1 MLAAAPMSYESQ
13 PRGLSM
19 VGPRVSPRSYELLQ
33 PVALSMLAA
42 APMSYESQP
51 RGLSMVGPRVS
62 PRHTPMHTQSALG
75 EPPEAPGAP
84 TGGRATAEC
93 SGECGEYCSGARA
106 MLGHLLRRWPLCWQ
120 LEQVGVC
127 RLRGVPPRSSTPN
140 FRFVEGGRPRDW
152 RTTGGSA
159 RFEKTPLPAECISRR
174 RVIDGATGYSRTLSS
189 SLSVAMSRNICK
201 PWPSHPPR
209 AVLQLLLNPGLFCN
223 FLRSRAVLQLLLNPG
238 LFCNFC

>member
-1 MLAAAPMSYESQ
+1 MKRDIAAGDTLTFRLSRNRVACQWSAPACRHAHTNYCS
-13 PRGLSM
+13 PWLCRCWPPHPCLTNRN
-19 VGPRVSPRSYELLQ
+19 RVACRWSAPACRHVIPQCTLKARWGSPRRH
-33 PVALSMLAA
+33 PVRRPAA
-42 APMSYESQP
+42 
-51 RGLSMVGPRVS
+51 GP
-62 PRHTPMHTQSALG
+62 PLNA
-75 EPPEAPGAP
+75 A
-84 TGGRATAEC
+84 C

-140 FRFVEGGRPRDW
+140 FRFVEGGRPRDC
-152 RTTGGSA
+152 TTGGSA

-201 PWPSHPPR
+201 PWPSHPVGVPP
-209 AVLQLLLNPGLFCN
+209 ATPKMSMPTNDCYI
-223 FLRSRAVLQLLLNPG
+223 
-238 LFCNFC
+238 